1 MFVHEIPEED
11 KKIIW
16 LMGPG
21 RVSVDCVNIE
31 FVGINI
37 NFINIL
43 CIFCSQ
49 SYQDISKSP
58 TLTFIIFMFC

>member
-16 LMGPG
+16 LMGLEEISG
-21 RVSVDCVNIE
+21 DCVNIE

-43 CIFCSQ
+43 CSFCSQ
-49 SYQDISKSP
+49 SYQDISKSL